1 MRIFLCGISA
11 LQWWARAQTRGVPSA
26 CVGKEA
32 LVDCAPTAR
41 SVQHVFDSIPFLT
54 KPLCVLVPTD
64 AGSRTISN
72 VVTHVSSF
80 DYGELSFVRVGDGVY
95 VSSPELCFM
104 QVALSLGFQPAV
116 KAGYMLCGMFYEEYS
131 GASEGA
137 SAPAGLGRRR
147 PITTTR
153 DLWRYVAQN
162 AGLRGVS
169 KAKEVLPHV
178 VDGSASPR
186 ESDLAMRLM
195 LPGSRGGFGLE
206 GARLNW
212 RIDYSAYA
220 RSLARSPY
228 CVADMCW
235 PKEKLVVEYDS
246 DLHLTSEYIAHDAI
260 KRSALE
266 EDGYKVIGVTKLQ
279 LDDIGEMHKVAR
291 QVAKRL
297 GKRLR
302 TQSVKFEERQRALFQ
317 LR

>member
-11 LQWWARAQTRGVPSA
+11 LQWWVRAQTRGAPSA
-26 CVGKEA
+26 YVGKA
-32 LVDCAPTAR
+32 AFVDCAPTAK
-41 SVQHVFDSIPFLT
+41 SIQHVFDSIPFLT
-54 KPLCVLVPTD
+54 PPLHVLVPTD
-64 AGSRTISN
+64 KDSRAILN
-72 VVTHVSSF
+72 VATHVSSF
-80 DYGELSFVRVGDGVY
+80 DYGELSFVRVSDGVY
-95 VSSPELCFM
+95 VSSPELCFI
-104 QVALSLGFQPAV
+104 QVSSSLDFHSAV
-116 KAGYMLCGMFYEEYS
+116 KAGYMFCGTFYEERF
-131 GASEGA
+131 GASKDA
-137 SAPAGLGRRR
+137 STSRSLGRRY

-153 DLWRYVAQN
+153 DLRRCIEQN

-169 KAKEVLPHV
+169 RAKGVLPYV

-195 LPGSRGGFGLE
+195 LPGSRGGFGFE

-220 RSLARSPY
+220 RLLARSSH

-235 PKEKLVVEYDS
+235 PSEKLVVEYDS

-266 EDGYKVIGVTKLQ
+266 EDGYKVISVTKLQ
-279 LDDIGEMHKVAR
+279 LDDIGEMRKVAR
-291 QVAKRL
+291 QVAKCL

-302 TQSVKFEERQRALFQ
+302 TQSAKFEEQQRALFR